1 MNRKN
6 ILVLGGGFA
15 GLEAAIA
22 LAKERFF
29 NVTLISDREYFYI
42 YPTSIWIPT
51 RGNAFADVTVPLEK
65 LAERRNFNL
74 IIDEVVEIIGKEN
87 KILLKDNGEK
97 NFDYLIVAIGAD
109 KMKPKGVEFTSSICG
124 DPEEALEIQKQLDIL
139 IAKGHGKIAMG
150 FGGNPKDP
158 SAVRGGPA
166 FELFFNVHHKLK
178 KLGIRDKFEL
188 TFFAPMKNPG
198 ARMGE
203 NAVSKMKMIFDMMN
217 LKSHYGKKIKEFQKN
232 KVVFEDDSI
241 LEADL
246 IVFVPANKGKKNM
259 VNSDLPLSEAGFIE
273 INDGTFF
280 KSVQVVF
287 DDQLENFEDIKKY
300 KIASLRNQISFLSQR
315 VYIFNDTVLK
325 NVAYGSNEKDIN
337 KEKVILALKTAE
349 AWDFVEKMEFGL
361 NTVLNEFGTN
371 LSGGQRQRIALAR
384 AFYKN
389 SSLIILDEATSSL
402 DNKIEKMVL
411 NNIDKVLKNKILI
424 TVAHRQ
430 SAIQHSDKLIKF
442 NNGQII

>member
-29 NVTLISDREYFYI
+29 NVTLISNREYFYV
-42 YPTSIWIPT
+42 YPISIWIPT

-87 KILLKDNGEK
+87 KIILKDNGEK

-198 ARMGE
+198 VRMGE
-203 NAVSKMKMIFDMMN
+203 NAVSKMKIIFDMMN

-273 INDGTFF
+273 INEFCEVKGFKNIFAVGDVAQLEGADWKAKQGHLAEIMARNAAENIIIKENNLPQDF
-280 KSVQVVF
+280 KSYIHHINILCVMDTGNGAAFVYR
-287 DDQLENFEDIKKY
+287 DDKSELMIPLPWIGHWLKKGWGY
-300 KIASLRNQISFLSQR
+300 YAKWSKLG
-315 VYIFNDTVLK
+315 YIP
-325 NVAYGSNEKDIN
+325 
-337 KEKVILALKTAE
+337 
-349 AWDFVEKMEFGL
+349 
-361 NTVLNEFGTN
+361 
-371 LSGGQRQRIALAR
+371 
-384 AFYKN
+384 
-389 SSLIILDEATSSL
+389 
-402 DNKIEKMVL
+402 
-411 NNIDKVLKNKILI
+411 
-424 TVAHRQ
+424 
-430 SAIQHSDKLIKF
+430 KLP
-442 NNGQII
+442 GM